1 MLQSTHFVM
10 DYAALIAENIAT
22 NAF

>member
-1 MLQSTHFVM
+1 MLQSTHFVT
-10 DYAALIAENIAT
+10 DYAALTAENIAT

>member
-1 MLQSTHFVM
+1 MLQSTHFVT